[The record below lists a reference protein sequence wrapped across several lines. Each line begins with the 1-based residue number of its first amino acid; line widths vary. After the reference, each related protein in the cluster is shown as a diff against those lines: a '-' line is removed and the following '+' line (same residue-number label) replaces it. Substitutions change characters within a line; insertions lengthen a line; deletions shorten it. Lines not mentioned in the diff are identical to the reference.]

1 MDEMIR
7 SLYERLAVELQG
19 EDSFNADV
27 LMQKIEGAI
36 RDVKAARRYPTTY
49 GEDRILLDLENNY
62 YQNILDLARYDYN
75 TFGAEGQQ
83 MSSENGITRQW
94 VSRRSLFYG
103 ILPIARRS

>member
-1 MDEMIR
+1 MDELLIMIADA
-7 SLYERLAVELQG
+7 LTIELQG

-27 LMQKIEGAI
+27 LMQKVKGAI
-36 RDVKAARRYPTTY
+36 RDVITARRYPATY
-49 GEDRILLDLENNY
+49 SEEKKLADLNNY
-62 YQNILDLARYDYN
+62 YQNILDIARYDYN

-94 VSRRSLFYG
+94 VNRRSLFYG